1 MISVNYCTSKA
12 LFHSQY
18 QVIQRGK
25 GGFQYSKKEV
35 LKKALNQMSIRLYFK
50 VLDDLF
56 IFRAKIITRI

>member
-1 MISVNYCTSKA
+1 MISVNYYTSKA

-25 GGFQYSKKEV
+25 DSFQYRKKEV

-50 VLDDLF
+50 VLADLF
-56 IFRAKIITRI
+56 IFRAKIITCI